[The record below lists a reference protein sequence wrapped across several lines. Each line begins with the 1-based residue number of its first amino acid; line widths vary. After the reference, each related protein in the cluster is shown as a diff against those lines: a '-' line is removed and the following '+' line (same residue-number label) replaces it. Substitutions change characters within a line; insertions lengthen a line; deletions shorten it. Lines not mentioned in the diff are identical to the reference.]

1 MTRLRRLCV
10 FCGSK
15 HGSHVAYTTA
25 ARKVGRQ
32 LALRGIDLVY
42 GGGDV
47 GLMGEVANAALG
59 EDGVVIGVLPE
70 FMTGA
75 EVAHPTL
82 TELHV
87 VESMHERKAMM
98 SELADGF
105 LALPGGWGTLEE
117 LFEMI
122 TWSQLRLHTKPVG
135 VLNVN
140 GFYDRL
146 VEFLDEAVDVGFI
159 RREHRGLLQVDDDI
173 DRLVDAMD
181 ARVGTDGTSFE
192 GELEI

>member
-1 MTRLRRLCV
+1 MSGLQRLCV

-15 HGSHVAYTTA
+15 HGSQVAYTTA

-32 LALRGIDLVY
+32 LARRGVDLVY

-59 EDGVVIGVLPE
+59 EGGVVIGVLPE

-75 EVAHPTL
+75 EVAHPAL

-87 VESMHERKAMM
+87 VASMHERKAMM

-105 LALPGGWGTLEE
+105 LAMPGGWGTLEE

-135 VLNVN
+135 ILNVS
-140 GFYDRL
+140 GFFDRL
-146 VEFLDEAVDVGFI
+146 VEFLDEAVETGFI
-159 RREHRGLLQVDDDI
+159 KPEHRRLLQVDADI
-173 DRLVDAMD
+173 DRLLDVMVT
-181 ARVGTDGTSFE
+181 RVETDGSSFR
-192 GELEI
+192 GEHET